1 MQCPS
6 CGTTLSTGM
15 TTCPSCN
22 KPVLNETRLDEMP
35 QRPQV
40 FTAMNIT
47 LLAVIVLFL
56 MAGGSG
62 LAYYAQVI
70 HPNDLHAQATV
81 VAQTVLE
88 AQGQSTAL
96 ANLRLSATAAA
107 LTPQQI
113 YTQATSG
120 TPVIDDA
127 LINSGGNTWY
137 QYGTRCHLD
146 FCVTMCC
153 DPR

>member
-6 CGTTLSTGM
+6 CGTSLSTGM
-15 TTCPSCN
+15 TTCPSCG
-22 KPVLNETRLDEMP
+22 KPVPNETRLNVMP
-35 QRPQV
+35 QRPQI
-40 FTAMNIT
+40 FSAMNIT

-56 MAGGSG
+56 VAGGSG

-88 AQGQSTAL
+88 AQGQSTAQASL
-96 ANLRLSATAAA
+96 QLSATAAA

-113 YTQATSG
+113 YAQATSG
-120 TPVIDDA
+120 TPVI
-127 LINSGGNTWY
+127 N
-137 QYGTRCHLD
+137 
-146 FCVTMCC
+146 
-153 DPR
+153 DPL

>member
-1 MQCPS
+1 
-6 CGTTLSTGM
+6 M

-81 VAQTVLE
+81 VAQTVLQAE
-88 AQGQSTAL
+88 GQSTAL
-96 ANLRLSATAAA
+96 AGLQLRAH
-107 LTPQQI
+107 PQI
-113 YTQATSG
+113 ISIRGG
-120 TPVIDDA
+120 TMIESRNDD
-127 LINSGGNTWY
+127 T
-137 QYGTRCHLD
+137 TT
-146 FCVTMCC
+146 V
-153 DPR
+153 